1 MTPHL
6 EACLSGGGRI
16 GQVGIGRNNLLKP
29 VRRASCERI
38 LCNYPGVWRARNCDG
53 RCGGRPFKKR
63 TADIAAAFEKTGQAR
78 GSNPAMSV
86 GENGPVFWCAL
97 FAMRTFSSNQV
108 FKAPNCCIT
117 EKRLATPQWSVI
129 LPLRTRMTST

>member
-29 VRRASCERI
+29 VRRASCKRI

-53 RCGGRPFKKR
+53 KCGRRPFKRR
-63 TADIAAAFEKTGQAR
+63 TADIAAAFKKKWASTRLQLTSKRA
-78 GSNPAMSV
+78 NP
-86 GENGPVFWCAL
+86 
-97 FAMRTFSSNQV
+97 
-108 FKAPNCCIT
+108 
-117 EKRLATPQWSVI
+117 RLIVPERRV
-129 LPLRTRMTST
+129 

>member
-29 VRRASCERI
+29 VRRASCKRI

-53 RCGGRPFKKR
+53 KYGRRPFKRR
-63 TADIAAAFEKTGQAR
+63 TADIAAAFKKMGKHAAATHKSTGKPEAHCS
-78 GSNPAMSV
+78 GIACCSSKHDSK
-86 GENGPVFWCAL
+86 L
-97 FAMRTFSSNQV
+97 FR
-108 FKAPNCCIT
+108 
-117 EKRLATPQWSVI
+117 
-129 LPLRTRMTST
+129 STGI

>member
-29 VRRASCERI
+29 VRRASCKRI

-53 RCGGRPFKKR
+53 KYGRRPFKKR
-63 TADIAAAFEKTGQAR
+63 TADLAAAFEKIGQTR
-78 GSNPAMSV
+78 GRDSQVSGSEVTMA
-86 GENGPVFWCAL
+86 AL
-97 FAMRTFSSNQV
+97 GD
-108 FKAPNCCIT
+108 
-117 EKRLATPQWSVI
+117 ATK
-129 LPLRTRMTST
+129 TSLHAAHSFRD